1 MGSVVTDTPW
11 FVYMILCGDQSYY
24 TGIAKDVKRRF
35 DEHQS
40 QGRLCARYLRGRLPL
55 ILVYTTEVADRVA
68 ALQLEYR
75 IKQLPRSKKIQLIQG
90 ELQLHSAPFWAI
102 MPAFSPD

>member
-1 MGSVVTDTPW
+1 VTDTSW
-11 FVYMILCGDQSYY
+11 FVYIIHCGDQSYY
-24 TGIAKDVKRRF
+24 TGIATDVKRRF

-55 ILVYTTEVADRVA
+55 QLVYTVEVTDRVA

-75 IKQLPRSKKIQLIQG
+75 IKQLPRSKKIQLIKG
-90 ELQLHSAPFWAI
+90 ELQLRRSTFWAI
-102 MPAFSPD
+102 LPAFSQD

>member
-1 MGSVVTDTPW
+1 VTDTSW
-11 FVYMILCGDQSYY
+11 FVYIIHCGDQSYY
-24 TGIAKDVKRRF
+24 TGIATDVKRRF

-55 ILVYTTEVADRVA
+55 QLVYTVEVTDRVT

-75 IKQLPRSKKIQLIQG
+75 IKQLPRSKKIQLIKG
-90 ELQLHSAPFWAI
+90 ELQLHRAPFWAI

>member
-1 MGSVVTDTPW
+1 MTDTPW
-11 FVYMILCGDQSYY
+11 FVYMIQCGDQSYY

-35 DEHQS
+35 DEHES

-55 ILVYTTEVADRVA
+55 SLVYTAEVADRVA

-75 IKQLPRSKKIQLIQG
+75 IKQLPRSKKILLIKG
-90 ELQLHSAPFWAI
+90 EL
-102 MPAFSPD
+102 

>member
-1 MGSVVTDTPW
+1 MTDTPW
-11 FVYMILCGDQSYY
+11 FVYMIQCGDQSLY
-24 TGIAKDVKRRF
+24 TGIAKDVNRRF

-55 ILVYTTEVADRVA
+55 ALVYSTEVADRVA

-75 IKQLPRSKKIQLIQG
+75 IKQLPRSKKIQLIKG
-90 ELQLHSAPFWAI
+90 ELQLHSAPF
-102 MPAFSPD
+102 

>member
-1 MGSVVTDTPW
+1 MTDTPW
-11 FVYMILCGDQSYY
+11 FVYMIQCGDQSYY

-55 ILVYTTEVADRVA
+55 QLVYTVAVEDRVA

-75 IKQLPRSKKIQLIQG
+75 IKQLPRSKKIRLITG
-90 ELQLHSAPFWAI
+90 DLQLENGEQE
-102 MPAFSPD
+102 

>member
-1 MGSVVTDTPW
+1 VTTAPW
-11 FVYMILCGDQSYY
+11 YVYIIQCGDQSLY
-24 TGIAKDVKRRF
+24 TGIAKDVSRRF

-55 ILVYTTEVADRVA
+55 QLVYTSEVVDRVA

-75 IKQLPRSKKIQLIQG
+75 IKQLPRSKKIQLING
-90 ELQLHSAPFWAI
+90 ELQLSAVAQEQSNVF
-102 MPAFSPD
+102 

>member
-1 MGSVVTDTPW
+1 MTTAPW
-11 FVYMILCGDQSYY
+11 YVYIIQCGDQSLY
-24 TGIAKDVKRRF
+24 TGIAKDVSRRF

-55 ILVYTTEVADRVA
+55 QLVYTSEVVDRVA

-75 IKQLPRSKKIQLIQG
+75 IKQLPRSKKIQLING
-90 ELQLHSAPFWAI
+90 ELQLSAVAQEQSNVF
-102 MPAFSPD
+102 